1 MQQTPGHFCLG
12 VCFCHDTILF
22 RIAQVPV
29 VRCCGDEG
37 RGTRV
42 IAAAGREQAQRCCA
56 GMGGLSHIN
65 FLPCGGRQ
73 KLNIRFHPRYWS
85 NDQCRNMTFYLL
97 CKNFLNGRRAKT
109 QRQNRGGRFSLR
121 FTPITLKIIAKEVK
135 SQIRH
140 RGSGFKSKDK
150 IRFSGVKENRT

>member
-1 MQQTPGHFCLG
+1 MQQTPRHFRLG
-12 VCFCHDTILF
+12 VCFSHIIILF
-22 RIAQVPV
+22 RIAQVPA
-29 VRCCGDEG
+29 VRCGGDEG
-37 RGTRV
+37 RGTRG
-42 IAAAGREQAQRCCA
+42 IAAAGREQAQRCGV
-56 GMGGLSHIN
+56 GMGELSHIN

-73 KLNIRFHPRYWS
+73 KLNIRFHPRYWT
-85 NDQCRNMTFYLL
+85 NVQCRNMTFYYLL

-109 QRQNRGGRFSLR
+109 QRQNRGERFSLR

-150 IRFSGVKENRT
+150 ISALAG